1 MNADVDITAERR
13 WQMTG
18 SANQI
23 VCCENHK
30 TVGGI
35 SCSTGPSHQIWLS
48 GRQGCYSRHMV
59 KWSRVEIGLSS
70 ARLEVRCSLAS
81 QEKRGRERC
90 VFLFTRPSD
99 TVDIHFW
106 VTISKTSGL
115 YLPCCFCQTIHWVLQ
130 WSRGSVL
137 NKITLCCLNCS
148 GNGELFVFVLP
159 LDVARYLVITLSTGR
174 MLMLPGHCW
183 PLALL
188 LSGKIEMS
196 LLQGLSKRG
205 INNHLESPG
214 QCVQQRDLLQPRTS
228 SCPILLISDL
238 LRVKTFVPDVLR
250 SHRKVPA
257 KPYFRLS
264 ACCVSFPGPV

>member
-1 MNADVDITAERR
+1 MYFYSLDQVTQLTFIS
-13 WQMTG
+13 G
-18 SANQI
+18 SLFQ
-23 VCCENHK
+23 K
-30 TVGGI
+30 QVG
-35 SCSTGPSHQIWLS
+35 
-48 GRQGCYSRHMV
+48 
-59 KWSRVEIGLSS
+59 
-70 ARLEVRCSLAS
+70 
-81 QEKRGRERC
+81 
-90 VFLFTRPSD
+90 
-99 TVDIHFW
+99 
-106 VTISKTSGL
+106 

-148 GNGELFVFVLP
+148 GNRELFVFVLP

>member
-1 MNADVDITAERR
+1 MYFYSLDQVTQLTFIS
-13 WQMTG
+13 G
-18 SANQI
+18 SLFQ
-23 VCCENHK
+23 K
-30 TVGGI
+30 QVG
-35 SCSTGPSHQIWLS
+35 
-48 GRQGCYSRHMV
+48 
-59 KWSRVEIGLSS
+59 
-70 ARLEVRCSLAS
+70 
-81 QEKRGRERC
+81 
-90 VFLFTRPSD
+90 
-99 TVDIHFW
+99 
-106 VTISKTSGL
+106 

-205 INNHLESPG
+205 INNHLESPDSVSNKEIFCSLALP
-214 QCVQQRDLLQPRTS
+214 CVQYFF
-228 SCPILLISDL
+228 DL